1 MPSLPCR
8 SASSRPLLFHDDG
21 TVEVQTG
28 CNSGGGTYVIE
39 ADRIDFGEIVLTQMA
54 CAGAA
59 GATEAAVVAVLGAQ
73 EVTFTID
80 GSNLTLMSGANG
92 LQYSAAMDLPL
103 REGWSR

>member
-1 MPSLPCR
+1 MPVGVVST
-8 SASSRPLLFHDDG
+8 LLFHDDG

-28 CNSGGGTYVIE
+28 CNSGGGTYIIE

>member
-1 MPSLPCR
+1 
-8 SASSRPLLFHDDG
+8 
-21 TVEVQTG
+21 
-28 CNSGGGTYVIE
+28 
-39 ADRIDFGEIVLTQMA
+39 MA

-103 REGWSR
+103 REGCRVDRGLRASAPEVAVRVICARS